1 MGKSYRKNPIFKNTN
16 ADSDRSSKQI
26 GNRKLRGA
34 TRAALKNYDP
44 ELDDDLVLPEPNE
57 VYNVYLYDSDGK
69 HYSKDTKPKH
79 KGWDRGPDKREIE

>member
-1 MGKSYRKNPIFKNTN
+1 MGKSYRKNPIFKNCGE
-16 ADSDRSSKQI
+16 SDKTSKQI

-57 VYNVYLYDSDGK
+57 VYNVHHHDSDGK
-69 HYSKDTKPKH
+69 HYSKDH
-79 KGWDRGPDKREIE
+79 KDRFSGWNRGPDKRDFE